1 MPPRDV
7 VNRIK
12 DLALTGL
19 AFALVLYAVVVGRP
33 DMPTRPEAGTKAPH
47 VTTAAAGTA
56 R

>member
-1 MPPRDV
+1 MPPRDAIL
-7 VNRIK
+7 RFK

-33 DMPTRPEAGTKAPH
+33 DMNAGPEAGAKPSR
-47 VTTAAAGTA
+47 VTAATAGTP

>member
-7 VNRIK
+7 IHRLK

-33 DMPTRPEAGTKAPH
+33 DMPPGPGTGAKTPQ
-47 VTTAAAGTA
+47 VTTVAAGTT